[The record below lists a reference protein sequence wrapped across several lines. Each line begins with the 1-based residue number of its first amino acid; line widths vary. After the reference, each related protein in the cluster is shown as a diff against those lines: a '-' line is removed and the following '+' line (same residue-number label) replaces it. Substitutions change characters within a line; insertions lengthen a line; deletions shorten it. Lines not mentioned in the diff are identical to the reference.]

1 MLRSL
6 NVSSQ
11 MNDAASI
18 EKDSRA

>member
-1 MLRSL
+1 
-6 NVSSQ
+6 